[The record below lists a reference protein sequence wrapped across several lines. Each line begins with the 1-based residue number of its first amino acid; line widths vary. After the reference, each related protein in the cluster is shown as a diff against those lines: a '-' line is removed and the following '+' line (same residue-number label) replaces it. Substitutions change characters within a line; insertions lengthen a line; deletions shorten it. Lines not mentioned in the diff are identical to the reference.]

1 MELQKQ
7 LKYRQTKSDNTSHQK
22 DYTGGSKVA
31 TGGQK
36 QTV

>member
-1 MELQKQ
+1 MELQTIKI
-7 LKYRQTKSDNTSHQK
+7 QTKSDNTSHQK